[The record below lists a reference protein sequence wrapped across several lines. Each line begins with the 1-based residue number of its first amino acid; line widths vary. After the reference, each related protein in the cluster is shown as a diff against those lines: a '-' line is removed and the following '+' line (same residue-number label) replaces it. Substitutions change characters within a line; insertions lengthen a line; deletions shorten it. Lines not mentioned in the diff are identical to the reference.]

1 MEDSRSLSGLI
12 VSVKD
17 SLEDRFPLP
26 VWVVA
31 EISEMNI
38 NRSGHCYLELI
49 EKDILSDKIIAK
61 VRATIW
67 AFAFRMIQPYFETTT
82 GETLR
87 SGLKVLLK
95 VSVEFHEVYGF
106 SLNVSDI
113 DPQFTVGDLAM
124 KRIRIIQQLQQDGVL
139 EMNKLIPFP
148 KVPQRIAVISSET
161 AAGYGDFQEQL
172 QTNAHEFAF
181 KTRLFPALMQGNNAP
196 ESIIAAFEQ
205 VYESIADFDVVV
217 LLRGGG
223 SKSDL
228 SCFDD
233 YELSYYLTQF
243 PLPVLTGIGHER
255 DDSVCDLVAH
265 TRLKTPTAVAE
276 FLIQKMLEFEQQLE
290 FYFDRIYDR
299 FDEQM
304 EKFNLQ
310 ISNHLQR
317 LNYLSREQISWNQ
330 QNLILIQSGVQNA
343 TKQYF
348 HDKSIL
354 VGHYSSDIKRLAKN
368 GLTHELE
375 NCNRHSI
382 RLKKWLNNYYQSKT
396 DYLHFLEEKNHWANP
411 QHQFDRGFSL
421 VRQNGKIIS
430 DPLVIKSGEPLEIQ
444 MAEGSISGLF
454 EPKELSKNTE

>member
-1 MEDSRSLSGLI
+1 
-12 VSVKD
+12 
-17 SLEDRFPLP
+17 LEERFPLP

-61 VRATIW
+61 ARATIW
-67 AFAFRMIQPYFETTT
+67 AFAFRMIRPYFETST

-113 DPQFTVGDLAM
+113 DPQYTLGDLAM
-124 KRIRIIQQLQQDGVL
+124 KRIRIIQQLQDDGVF
-139 EMNKLIPFP
+139 EMNKLITFP
-148 KVPQRIAVISSET
+148 KVPQRIAVVSSET
-161 AAGYGDFQEQL
+161 AAGYGDFQQQL
-172 QTNAHEFAF
+172 QANTHEFAF
-181 KTRLFPALMQGNNAP
+181 ETRLFPAIMQGNNAP

-233 YELSYYLTQF
+233 YDLSYYLTQF

-276 FLIQKMLEFEQQLE
+276 FLIQKMLEFKQQLE
-290 FYFDRIYDR
+290 LYLEHITNR

-304 EKFNLQ
+304 EGMHLRLSDN
-310 ISNHLQR
+310 LQR
-317 LNYLSREQISWNQ
+317 LNYVSREQVLWNQ
-330 QNLILIQSGVQNA
+330 QKLLMIQSGVKNA
-343 TKQYF
+343 AKQYI
-348 HDKSIL
+348 HDKDASVRYLSI
-354 VGHYSSDIKRLAKN
+354 DIKRLTNNVLA
-368 GLTHELE
+368 HELE
-375 NCNRHSI
+375 NCGRHSL
-382 RLKKWLNNYYQSKT
+382 RLKKWMKNYFNSKT
-396 DYLHFLEEKNHWANP
+396 EHLHFLEEKNHWANP

-421 VRQNGKIIS
+421 VKQAGKIIN
-430 DPLVIKSGEPLEIQ
+430 DPSLIKTGEPIEMQ
-444 MAEGSISGLF
+444 MAKGSVSGFF
-454 EPKELSKNTE
+454 ERMESSENEFV

>member
-1 MEDSRSLSGLI
+1 MEDSRSLSSLI
-12 VSVKD
+12 LSVKN
-17 SLEDRFPLP
+17 SLEERFPLP
-26 VWVVA
+26 VWLVA

-61 VRATIW
+61 ARATIW
-67 AFAFRMIQPYFETTT
+67 AFAFRMIRPYFETST

-113 DPQFTVGDLAM
+113 DPQYTLGDLAM
-124 KRIRIIQQLQQDGVL
+124 KRTRIIQQLQDDGVF
-139 EMNKLIPFP
+139 EMNKLLAFP
-148 KVPQRIAVISSET
+148 KVPQRIAVVSSET
-161 AAGYGDFQEQL
+161 AAGYGDFQQQL
-172 QTNAHEFAF
+172 QANTHNFAF
-181 KTRLFPALMQGNNAP
+181 KTRLFPAVMQGNNAP
-196 ESIIAAFEQ
+196 ESIITAFER

-233 YELSYYLTQF
+233 YELSYYITQF

-276 FLIQKMLEFEQQLE
+276 FLIQRLLDFKQQLDY
-290 FYFDRIYDR
+290 YFDSVVNH

-304 EKFNLQ
+304 EKHKQQLSNSLQ
-310 ISNHLQR
+310 QLNHI
-317 LNYLSREQISWNQ
+317 SREQISWNQ
-330 QNLILIQSGVQNA
+330 QKLLVIQSGVQNA
-343 TKQYF
+343 AKQYF
-348 HDKSIL
+348 HDKNIL
-354 VGHYSSDIKRLAKN
+354 VRHLSSDFKRLAKN
-368 GLTHELE
+368 GLTHESD
-375 NCNRHSI
+375 NFVRHSI
-382 RLKKWLNNYYQSKT
+382 RLKKWLNNYFHSKT
-396 DYLHFLEEKNHWANP
+396 EHLHFLEEKNHWANP

-421 VRQNGKIIS
+421 IKQAGKIIS
-430 DPLVIKSGEPLEIQ
+430 DPSLIKSGEPIELQ
-444 MAEGSISGLF
+444 MAKGSVSGLF
-454 EPKELSKNTE
+454 EPNELSENK

>member
-1 MEDSRSLSGLI
+1 MEDSRSLSSLI
-12 VSVKD
+12 LSVKN
-17 SLEDRFPLP
+17 SLEERFPLP
-26 VWVVA
+26 VWLVA

-61 VRATIW
+61 ARATIW
-67 AFAFRMIQPYFETTT
+67 AFAFRMIRPYFETST

-113 DPQFTVGDLAM
+113 DPQYTLGDLAM
-124 KRIRIIQQLQQDGVL
+124 KRIRIIQQLQDDGVF
-139 EMNKLIPFP
+139 EMNKLLSFP
-148 KVPQRIAVISSET
+148 KVPQRIAVVSSET
-161 AAGYGDFQEQL
+161 AAGYGDFQQQL
-172 QTNAHEFAF
+172 QANTHNFAF
-181 KTRLFPALMQGNNAP
+181 KTRLFPAVMQGNNAP
-196 ESIIAAFEQ
+196 ESIITAFER
-205 VYESIADFDVVV
+205 VYESITDFDVVV

-276 FLIQKMLEFEQQLE
+276 FLIQRLLDFKQQLDY
-290 FYFDRIYDR
+290 YFDSVADH
-299 FDEQM
+299 FNEQM
-304 EKFNLQ
+304 EMLNFQLSNSLQ
-310 ISNHLQR
+310 QLNHI
-317 LNYLSREQISWNQ
+317 SREQISWNQ
-330 QNLILIQSGVQNA
+330 QKLLMIQTGVQNA
-343 TKQYF
+343 AKQYF
-348 HDKSIL
+348 HDKNTL
-354 VGHYSSDIKRLAKN
+354 VRHLSTDFKRLARN
-368 GLTHELE
+368 GLTHESDNFE
-375 NCNRHSI
+375 RRSI
-382 RLKKWLNNYYQSKT
+382 RLKKWLNNYFHLKNDRLY
-396 DYLHFLEEKNHWANP
+396 FLEEKNHWANP

-421 VRQNGKIIS
+421 VKQAGKIIN
-430 DPLVIKSGEPLEIQ
+430 DPSLIKSDEPIEMQ
-444 MAEGSISGLF
+444 MAKGSVSGLF
-454 EPKELSKNTE
+454 EPKELSENK